1 MTSARMVSQMGV
13 KDSTYT
19 VWCEELSG
27 VETGQEESSLKK
39 LRRKRG
45 KEMEREIQSYP
56 EECVCMCVCVCVCV
70 FGWGHVY
77 NLKQT
82 MKR

>member
-19 VWCEELSG
+19 VWCEKLSG

-56 EECVCMCVCVCVCV
+56 DECMCVCVCLAEAM
-70 FGWGHVY
+70 FITS
-77 NLKQT
+77 NKQW
-82 MKR
+82 RGSN

>member
-1 MTSARMVSQMGV
+1 MRG
-13 KDSTYT
+13 
-19 VWCEELSG
+19 G
-27 VETGQEESSLKK
+27 VERGQGESSLKK

-56 EECVCMCVCVCVCV
+56 EECVCVRD
-70 FGWGHVY
+70 
-77 NLKQT
+77 LKQT